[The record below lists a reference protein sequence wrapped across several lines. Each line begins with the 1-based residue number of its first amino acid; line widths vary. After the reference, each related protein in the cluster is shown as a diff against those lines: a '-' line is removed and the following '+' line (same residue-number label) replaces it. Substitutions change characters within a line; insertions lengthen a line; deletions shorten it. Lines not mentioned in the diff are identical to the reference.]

1 MRHSVPAALV
11 TLALS
16 LALGSACSFTKDLE
30 RHRADLL
37 AAVGP
42 DVSLADKRDA
52 LGYSAVGMMHE
63 AVDRLNPKRGVKY
76 VEAYAKTNG
85 ALLDTLVAQ
94 ITRAQDGMSQREQIA
109 FALSAATRP
118 YAREA
123 VDLIPRFVRKYRQ
136 VRAVS
141 RITGGLKDV
150 ILGKAADKLGGLLGE
165 AHVPLGGQGALHAER
180 ECKAER
186 HPRGAVG
193 VVLEPDAA
201 PEPLDGLLRDG

>member
-1 MRHSVPAALV
+1 MMRRLLP
-11 TLALS
+11 S
-16 LALGSACSFTKDLE
+16 LAVVLLAACSFTKDLE

-42 DVSLADKRDA
+42 EVPLAQKRDA

-85 ALLDTLVAQ
+85 PLLDTLVAQ
-94 ITRAQDGMSQREQIA
+94 ITRAQEDMSQREQIA

-123 VDLIPRFVRKYRQ
+123 VDLIPRFVRKYKQ

-141 RITGGLKDV
+141 RITGSLKDAV
-150 ILGKAADKLGGLLGE
+150 LGKAAEGLGGFLGE
-165 AHVPLGGQGALHAER
+165 GGAPGPRQRALYAQRER
-180 ECKAER
+180 KPEGD
-186 HPRGAVG
+186 PRGAIG
-193 VVLEPDAA
+193 IVLEPDAA
-201 PEPLDGLLRDG
+201 PESLDGLLRDR

>member
-1 MRHSVPAALV
+1 MSRLPYLVFVLCALTAA
-11 TLALS
+11 
-16 LALGSACSFTKDLE
+16 GSCGFTKDLE

-42 DVSLADKRDA
+42 DVPLAEKRDA

-94 ITRAQDGMSQREQIA
+94 ITRAQDSMSQREQIA
-109 FALSAATRP
+109 FALSAASRP

-150 ILGKAADKLGGLLGE
+150 LLGKAAERLGGLLGE
-165 AHVPLGGQGALHAER
+165 GGVRAAGQGPLHPQRER
-180 ECKAER
+180 EAER
-186 HPRGAVG
+186 HPRRTVG
-193 VVLEPDAA
+193 VVLEPDAS